1 MRTAILACSF
11 AALIGLIYLLWQHR
25 FEAVSGSCTS
35 SLSELRDGA
44 PDIASGG
51 VSWLGSA
58 EKPVLRLEVDAAH
71 TNLVHRIGIP
81 DCGVVKFLHLRLKFR
96 GEALLP
102 GKQIWEDG
110 RLMIE
115 WHRLGGEG
123 LKIEAIGSIRG
134 DGMKEDNFV
143 VAAAKGGAVPILR
156 LEHLGRSG
164 AFELQEFELREVRET
179 VWWRYGRWILVAA
192 WLAWTTALVSSIQKI
207 SLPRALGASAVFVTM
222 GTLTVVP
229 GPWKIQRSFGDAF
242 VIKEVAQSADARV
255 QVQSQ
260 TNGAAQIDPAKP
272 AAKPSTIPAYAGP
285 QQALGKIPVQG
296 GLLLKAKYALEP
308 FRPFLHALLIMM
320 PTLAMAWLA
329 GWRTALVLAVMLS
342 IAIELSQIAFGYG
355 FDRVDVTDLLNDA
368 LGIAAAMLVAK
379 VYVKW
384 GAGHRKGRAMR
395 PAALTI

>member
-35 SLSELRDGA
+35 SLSELRAGA
-44 PDIASGG
+44 PDVASGG

-58 EKPVLRLEVDAAH
+58 DKPVLRLEVDAAH
-71 TNLVHRIGIP
+71 PSLVHRIGIP
-81 DCGVVKFLHLRLKFR
+81 DCGVVKFLHLRLRLR

-115 WHRLGGEG
+115 WHRPGGKG

-134 DGMKEDNFV
+134 DDVQGDDFV
-143 VAAAKGGAVPILR
+143 VAAAKGGAVPVLR

-192 WLAWTTALVSSIQKI
+192 WLAWVCALVRSIQKI
-207 SLPRALGASAVFVTM
+207 SLPRALGASAIFVTM
-222 GTLTVVP
+222 GALAVVP
-229 GPWKIQRSFGDAF
+229 GPWKIQRPFGGPF
-242 VIKEVAQSADARV
+242 IIKEIPQSAKARV
-255 QVQSQ
+255 LVQPQ
-260 TNGAAQIDPAKP
+260 TDGAAQIDPAKP
-272 AAKPSTIPAYAGP
+272 AAKPSTTPAFAGP

-308 FRPFLHALLIMM
+308 FRPLLHALLIMM
-320 PTLAMAWLA
+320 PTLVMAWLA
-329 GWRTALVLAVMLS
+329 GWRPALVLAVMLS
-342 IAIELSQIAFGYG
+342 IAIELGQIAFGYG
-355 FDRVDVTDLLNDA
+355 FDRVDVSDLLNDA
-368 LGIAAAMLVAK
+368 LGIAVAMLVAK

-384 GAGHRKGRAMR
+384 RAGTSER
-395 PAALTI
+395 

>member
-1 MRTAILACSF
+1 MRAAILACSF

-35 SLSELRDGA
+35 SLSELREGA
-44 PDIASGG
+44 PDVASGG

-58 EKPVLRLEVDAAH
+58 DKPVLRLEVDAAH
-71 TNLVHRIGIP
+71 PSLVQRIGIP
-81 DCGVVKFLHLRLKFR
+81 DCGVVKFLHLRLRLR

-115 WHRLGGEG
+115 WHRPGGKG

-134 DGMKEDNFV
+134 DDVQGDDFV
-143 VAAAKGGAVPILR
+143 VAAAKGGAVPVLR

-192 WLAWTTALVSSIQKI
+192 WLAWISALVRSIQKI
-207 SLPRALGASAVFVTM
+207 SLPRALGASAIFVTM
-222 GTLTVVP
+222 GALAVVP
-229 GPWKIQRSFGDAF
+229 GPWKIQRPYGDAF
-242 VIKEVAQSADARV
+242 VIKEIAQSAKARV
-255 QVQSQ
+255 LVQPQ
-260 TNGAAQIDPAKP
+260 TDGAFQIDPAKP
-272 AAKPSTIPAYAGP
+272 STAPAFAGP

-308 FRPFLHALLIMM
+308 FRPLLHALLIMM

-329 GWRTALVLAVMLS
+329 GWRPALVLAVMLS
-342 IAIELSQIAFGYG
+342 IAIELGQIAFGYG
-355 FDRVDVTDLLNDA
+355 FDRVDITDLAYDA

-379 VYVKW
+379 VYVKRR
-384 GAGHRKGRAMR
+384 AGTSER
-395 PAALTI
+395 

>member
-1 MRTAILACSF
+1 MRAAILACSF
-11 AALIGLIYLLWQHR
+11 AALVGLIYLLWQHR

-35 SLSELRDGA
+35 SLSELREGA
-44 PDIASGG
+44 PDVASGG

-58 EKPVLRLEVDAAH
+58 DKPVLRLEVDAAH
-71 TNLVHRIGIP
+71 PSLVHRIGIP
-81 DCGVVKFLHLRLKFR
+81 ACGVVKFLHLRLRLR

-115 WHRLGGEG
+115 WHRPGGKG

-134 DGMKEDNFV
+134 DDVQGDDFV
-143 VAAAKGGAVPILR
+143 VAAAKGGAVPVLR

-192 WLAWTTALVSSIQKI
+192 WLAWISALVRSIQKI
-207 SLPRALGASAVFVTM
+207 SLPRALGASAIFVIM
-222 GTLTVVP
+222 GALAVVP
-229 GPWKIQRSFGDAF
+229 GPWKIQRPFGDAF
-242 VIKEVAQSADARV
+242 VIKEIAQSAKARV
-255 QVQSQ
+255 LVQPQ
-260 TNGAAQIDPAKP
+260 TDGAFQIDPAKP
-272 AAKPSTIPAYAGP
+272 STAPAFAVP

-308 FRPFLHALLIMM
+308 FRPLLHALLIMM
-320 PTLAMAWLA
+320 PTLVMAWLA
-329 GWRTALVLAVMLS
+329 GWRPALVLAVMLS
-342 IAIELSQIAFGYG
+342 IAIELGQIAFGYG
-355 FDRVDVTDLLNDA
+355 FDRVDITDLAYDA

-379 VYVKW
+379 VYVKRR
-384 GAGHRKGRAMR
+384 AGTSER
-395 PAALTI
+395 

>member
-1 MRTAILACSF
+1 MRAAILACSF

-35 SLSELRDGA
+35 SLSELRAGA
-44 PDIASGG
+44 PDVASGG

-58 EKPVLRLEVDAAH
+58 DKPVLRLEVDAAH
-71 TNLVHRIGIP
+71 PSLVHRIGIP
-81 DCGVVKFLHLRLKFR
+81 DCGVVKFLHLRLRLR

-115 WHRLGGEG
+115 WHRPGGKG

-134 DGMKEDNFV
+134 DDVQGDDFV
-143 VAAAKGGAVPILR
+143 VAAAKGGAVPVLR

-192 WLAWTTALVSSIQKI
+192 WLAWISALVRSIQKI
-207 SLPRALGASAVFVTM
+207 SLPRALGASAIFVIM
-222 GTLTVVP
+222 GALAVVP
-229 GPWKIQRSFGDAF
+229 GPWKIQRPFGDAF
-242 VIKEVAQSADARV
+242 VIKEIAQSAKARV
-255 QVQSQ
+255 LVQPQ
-260 TNGAAQIDPAKP
+260 TDGAAQIDPAKP
-272 AAKPSTIPAYAGP
+272 AAKPSTTPAFAGP

-308 FRPFLHALLIMM
+308 FRPLLHALLIMM

-329 GWRTALVLAVMLS
+329 GWRPALVLAVMLS
-342 IAIELSQIAFGYG
+342 IAIELGQIAFGYG
-355 FDRVDVTDLLNDA
+355 FDRVDITDLAYDA

-379 VYVKW
+379 VYVKRR
-384 GAGHRKGRAMR
+384 AGTSER
-395 PAALTI
+395 

>member
-35 SLSELRDGA
+35 SLSELRAGA
-44 PDIASGG
+44 PDVASGG

-58 EKPVLRLEVDAAH
+58 DKPVLRLEVDAAH
-71 TNLVHRIGIP
+71 PSLVQRIGIP
-81 DCGVVKFLHLRLKFR
+81 DCGVVKFLHLRLRLR

-115 WHRLGGEG
+115 WHRPGGKG

-134 DGMKEDNFV
+134 DDVQGDDFV
-143 VAAAKGGAVPILR
+143 VAAAKGGAVPVLR

-192 WLAWTTALVSSIQKI
+192 WLAWVCALVRSIQKI
-207 SLPRALGASAVFVTM
+207 SLPRALGASAIFVTM
-222 GTLTVVP
+222 GALAVVP
-229 GPWKIQRSFGDAF
+229 GPWKIQRPFGGPF
-242 VIKEVAQSADARV
+242 IIKEIPQSAKARV
-255 QVQSQ
+255 LVQPQ
-260 TNGAAQIDPAKP
+260 TDGAAQIDPAKP
-272 AAKPSTIPAYAGP
+272 AAKPSTAPAFAGP

-308 FRPFLHALLIMM
+308 FRPLLHALLIMM
-320 PTLAMAWLA
+320 PTLVMAWLA
-329 GWRTALVLAVMLS
+329 GWRPALVLAVMLS
-342 IAIELSQIAFGYG
+342 IAIELGQIAFGYG
-355 FDRVDVTDLLNDA
+355 FDRVDVSDLLNDA
-368 LGIAAAMLVAK
+368 LGIAVAMLVAK

-384 GAGHRKGRAMR
+384 RAGTSER
-395 PAALTI
+395 